1 MKVLKSFLIFVL
13 IFVVNQHVLAEVST
27 VNSVVK
33 IFTTKST
40 HDYKYP
46 WEISRFK
53 NTSGSGTIIK
63 DNKILTAAHVISYSS
78 FIEVQKEGNPKKFK
92 AEIEFV
98 SHQADLAVLKVV
110 DETFFKDTTPLSLNP
125 LVKHRDPV
133 TVYGFPVGGNAIS
146 ITEGVVSRIEY
157 QQYVYSK
164 ESLLAIQIDAAIN
177 LGNSGGPAVD
187 KNGQLIGIAM
197 QGYQNANSIGYIVP
211 SILIQAFLKDTEDHE
226 VNGFHLDQNIVR
238 AIQNLSMNQKYGLND
253 GDGVLVTA
261 IQAGENQLRIGDVLL
276 AVDGKP
282 IANDGSIETKMGRIE
297 YSLAFHTKQF
307 GESVRLK
314 VLRDKKIVEID
325 YLLGYTKPLIAK
337 EFDSKPRYF
346 IFGGLAFSPMTKN
359 YLNSIDMK
367 DNAIDM
373 LFYGRLADKELTEPV
388 VWIQAIFPHEV
399 NRGYSSGANVVKTV
413 NGQNVRSFKHF
424 VELIEESSDEF
435 ITIDFMTN
443 KTVVLDREK
452 AISATSEVESSFGVI
467 SDRRL

>member
-1 MKVLKSFLIFVL
+1 
-13 IFVVNQHVLAEVST
+13 
-27 VNSVVK
+27 
-33 IFTTKST
+33 
-40 HDYKYP
+40 
-46 WEISRFK
+46 
-53 NTSGSGTIIK
+53 
-63 DNKILTAAHVISYSS
+63 
-78 FIEVQKEGNPKKFK
+78 
-92 AEIEFV
+92 
-98 SHQADLAVLKVV
+98 
-110 DETFFKDTTPLSLNP
+110 